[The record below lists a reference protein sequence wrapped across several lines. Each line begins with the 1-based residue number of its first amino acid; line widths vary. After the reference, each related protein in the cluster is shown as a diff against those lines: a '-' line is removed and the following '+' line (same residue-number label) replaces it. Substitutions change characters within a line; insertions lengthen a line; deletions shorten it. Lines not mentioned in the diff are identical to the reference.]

1 MSNPK
6 HKTGRKPLK
15 LGTVEN
21 YHHHWYLLIW
31 LVYLTLF
38 AIAEHV
44 VTDNYWVSYLPLDD
58 KIPFCRYFIIPYC
71 LWHPLLFLMTLYL
84 MFYDAEGLKRYML
97 YIGLGFGGSILFCLI
112 FPNGQDLRPTEF
124 AQHDLFTWLVQRIYA
139 ADTNTNVLPS
149 MHVIG
154 CAALTL
160 ACFDS
165 APLCRRHLQWIML
178 PLGAVIS
185 MSTVFVKQHSILDVF
200 VAIPVSAALYFIVYH
215 KAFRKKRMRR
225 TNA

>member
-1 MSNPK
+1 MSNSK

-97 YIGLGFGGSILFCLI
+97 YIGLGFGG
-112 FPNGQDLRPTEF
+112 
-124 AQHDLFTWLVQRIYA
+124 WV
-139 ADTNTNVLPS
+139 
-149 MHVIG
+149 
-154 CAALTL
+154 
-160 ACFDS
+160 
-165 APLCRRHLQWIML
+165 ML
-178 PLGAVIS
+178 PLGLVIS

-200 VAIPVSAALYFIVYH
+200 VAIPVCVILYFIIYH
-215 KAFRKKRMRR
+215 RAFVKKFGKAANRD
-225 TNA
+225 A

>member
-1 MSNPK
+1 MSNSK

-71 LWHPLLFLMTLYL
+71 LWHPLLFLMT
-84 MFYDAEGLKRYML
+84 E
-97 YIGLGFGGSILFCLI
+97 
-112 FPNGQDLRPTEF
+112 PLR
-124 AQHDLFTWLVQRIYA
+124 
-139 ADTNTNVLPS
+139 
-149 MHVIG
+149 
-154 CAALTL
+154 
-160 ACFDS
+160 
-165 APLCRRHLQWIML
+165 RRHLQWVML
-178 PLGAVIS
+178 PLGLVIS

-200 VAIPVSAALYFIVYH
+200 VAIPVCVILYFIIYH
-215 KAFRKKRMRR
+215 RAFVKKFGKAANRD
-225 TNA
+225 A

>member
-1 MSNPK
+1 MHLMSNSK

-84 MFYDAEGLKRYML
+84 MFYDAEG
-97 YIGLGFGGSILFCLI
+97 
-112 FPNGQDLRPTEF
+112 
-124 AQHDLFTWLVQRIYA
+124 QHDLFTWLVQRIYA

-165 APLCRRHLQWIML
+165 EPLRRRHLQWVML
-178 PLGAVIS
+178 PLGLVIS

-200 VAIPVSAALYFIVYH
+200 VAIPVCVILYFIIYH
-215 KAFRKKRMRR
+215 RAFVKKFGKAANRD
-225 TNA
+225 A